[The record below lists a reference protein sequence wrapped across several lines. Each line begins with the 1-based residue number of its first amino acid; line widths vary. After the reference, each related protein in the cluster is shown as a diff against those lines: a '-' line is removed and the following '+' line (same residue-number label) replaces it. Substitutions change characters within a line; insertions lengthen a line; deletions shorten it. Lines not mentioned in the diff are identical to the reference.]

1 MSDWK
6 LGKDML
12 TSDTILDPVTFD
24 DLILA
29 LKCNFEHI
37 NEQAVTYQIG
47 EILQQRLEDV
57 KYLVKNNIEDI
68 IALTT
73 DEPIE
78 DAGHDARFHHRHY
91 GPRTRRYDW

>member
-29 LKCNFEHI
+29 LKCNCKYI
-37 NEQAVTYQIG
+37 TKGAVIAQATAI
-47 EILQQRLEDV
+47 ISQRLEDW
-57 KYLVKNNIEDI
+57 KYLIENNIDEI
-68 IALTT
+68 IALAA
-73 DEPIE
+73 DELLK
-78 DAGHDARFHHRHY
+78 DAGHDDI
-91 GPRTRRYDW
+91 TLEE

>member
-29 LKCNFEHI
+29 LKCNCEHI
-37 NEQAVTYQIG
+37 TPDAVIVQAT
-47 EILQQRLEDV
+47 EIINQRLEDW
-57 KYLVKNNIEDI
+57 KYLIENNIDEI
-68 IALTT
+68 IALAT
-73 DEPIE
+73 DEPNE
-78 DAGHDARFHHRHY
+78 DAGHDDI
-91 GPRTRRYDW
+91 TLEE